1 MQTNP
6 VQPVIEFIS
15 QHSGT
20 LLAGLTVVLYVLKDY
35 NVLKQLLA
43 GIFLDVEKRFAEQA
57 TTGGHEKIEAAIQEA
72 LNLIPKRFDLALS
85 ILAAVLGTTRE
96 QLAHTIAQFVYDRV
110 RAQIKPGLNPK
121 G

>member
-1 MQTNP
+1 MQQ
-6 VQPVIEFIS
+6 VVEFIG
-15 QHSGT
+15 QNSG
-20 LLAGLTVVLYVLKDY
+20 LMLAGLTVVLYVLKDY

-72 LNLIPKRFDLALS
+72 LNLIPKRFALALS
-85 ILAAVLGTTRE
+85 ILAAVLGTTRK
-96 QLAHTIAQFVYDRV
+96 QLAHTIAQFIYDRI
-110 RAQIKPGLNPK
+110 RAQIKPGLNSK